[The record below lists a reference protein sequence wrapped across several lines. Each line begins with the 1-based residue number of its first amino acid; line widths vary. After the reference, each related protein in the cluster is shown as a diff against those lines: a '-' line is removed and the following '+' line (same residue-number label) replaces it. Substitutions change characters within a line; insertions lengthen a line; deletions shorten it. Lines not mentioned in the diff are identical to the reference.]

1 MVPVVS
7 AWFFAR
13 GKDYSYG
20 FVFGA
25 FGKTIGGRATGSLY
39 ECFVERVGLGRV
51 FKACGRATQTKELRV
66 AFQRSS
72 GPQLRYVV

>member
-1 MVPVVS
+1 MS

-13 GKDYSYG
+13 GKGYSYG

-25 FGKTIGGRATGSLY
+25 FGKTIGARRATGLLY
-39 ECFVERVGLGRV
+39 ECFVERVGSGGV
-51 FKACGRATQTKELRV
+51 FKTCGRAVQTENLRV

-72 GPQLRYVV
+72 GPQLHDDR